1 MGLPI
6 LILCFTDFY
15 KRNYHRIV
23 EKYNVLE
30 DYQHGFQQGKS
41 TITTE
46 DNFVEST
53 KNSIDKSVVFSWPK
67 YPGLVIVC
75 LICC

>member
-23 EKYNVLE
+23 EKYNLLE

-53 KNSIDKSVVFSWPK
+53 KNSIDKVWYFHGP
-67 YPGLVIVC
+67 YIQGL
-75 LICC
+75 